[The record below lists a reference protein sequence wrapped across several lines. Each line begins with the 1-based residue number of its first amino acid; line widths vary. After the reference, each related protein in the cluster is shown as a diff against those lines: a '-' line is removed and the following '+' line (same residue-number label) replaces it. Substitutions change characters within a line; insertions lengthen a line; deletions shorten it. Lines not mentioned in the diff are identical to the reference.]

1 MKNPGRTGKGHPVL
15 SHRPS
20 LLRDRVA
27 WSSPY
32 CDTSSRPQPRK
43 NFWASPH
50 ERRRF
55 PHHHLSLSSPF
66 LQTPQSPAPPFP
78 PYSPVLRPAAL
89 QWPRRAPPLSPPRS
103 SSRTSRGY
111 VNFAPFTYMYCTR
124 CADGFSTCSCLAA
137 QGEEGG
143 GDGDGPGQVP
153 RGVRPRAARCSRLP
167 RRPLRRGKQL
177 AERPC
182 SSSFPNFVRVAH

>member
-43 NFWASPH
+43 NFWAPPH

-66 LQTPQSPAPPFP
+66 LQTPQSPAPPIP
-78 PYSPVLRPAAL
+78 PYSRVLRPAAL

-111 VNFAPFTYMYCTR
+111 VNFAPFTYLYCTW
-124 CADGFSTCSCLAA
+124 CADGFSTCSFWWWLRKVKREEEMGMDPDKYREVFDLAQRGA
-137 QGEEGG
+137 RAFR
-143 GDGDGPGQVP
+143 DGHFDEV
-153 RGVRPRAARCSRLP
+153 
-167 RRPLRRGKQL
+167 
-177 AERPC
+177 
-182 SSSFPNFVRVAH
+182 SS